1 MSSKRQDFRRFCRA
15 FFFCVQTAQKK
26 FKKIQKIFPK
36 PLDKS
41 KNYAIIRVQK
51 ERNKQKMF
59 QTFKNEE
66 KTDAKVRIAAKGKS
80 GKGSQGRDEREVKRR
95 VRKAMIPVHG
105 GAKA

>member
-1 MSSKRQDFRRFCRA
+1 MPCVFLLRA
-15 FFFCVQTAQKK
+15 NCSKK

-66 KTDAKVRIAAKGKS
+66 ITDAQVRIAAKGKS
-80 GKGSQGRDEREVKRR
+80 GKGSQGCDERK
-95 VRKAMIPVHG
+95 
-105 GAKA
+105 

>member
-1 MSSKRQDFRRFCRA
+1 MSSKRRDFCLVCRP
-15 FFFCVQTAQKK
+15 FFFRVKNTLKK

-41 KNYAIIRVQK
+41 KNYAIIGVQK
-51 ERNKQKMF
+51 ERNEQKMF

-66 KTDAKVRIAAKGKS
+66 TTDAKVRIAAKGKS